1 MGMTDPIADMLTRVR
16 NAQLSKHQ
24 TVIVPASK
32 MKQSIAD
39 ILSAEGYVG
48 EIEVKGEG
56 KDQVIEIALKY
67 SAGQRPVIQN
77 LKRESK
83 PGRRVYVTSREI
95 PSVLGGMGLSIV
107 STSQGVMSGREA
119 KKQGVGGELLCTI
132 Y

>member
-1 MGMTDPIADMLTRVR
+1 
-16 NAQLSKHQ
+16 
-24 TVIVPASK
+24 
-32 MKQSIAD
+32 MKQSIAE

-48 EIEVKGEG
+48 PVEVKGDG

-67 SAGQRPVIQN
+67 STGQKPMIQN

-83 PGRRVYVTSREI
+83 PGRRVYITSREI
-95 PSVLGGMGLSIV
+95 PNVLGGMGLSIL

-119 KKQGVGGELLCTI
+119 KKQGVGGELLCTV